1 MEDLKFEIKKVASND
16 AEFLYLLMNND
27 VILERLNE
35 VPTTVDGWK
44 EAVEVWSC
52 DPDEENYLVWLNG
65 DRIGWFSLNNLLS
78 DDRVAYL
85 KMAVLLPEYQ
95 HHGIGTAVLQELLKN
110 LKDRGY
116 KSVALYTNA
125 DNTGAQSCYQ
135 KCGFA
140 VVEEFRDVM
149 ADGSC
154 VGRYKMRCEL

>member
-1 MEDLKFEIKKVASND
+1 MKDSKIEIKNVTSND

-35 VPTTVDGWK
+35 VPTTIDDWK
-44 EAVEVWSC
+44 EAVEVWSG
-52 DPDEENYLVWLNG
+52 DPDEENYIVWLNV
-65 DRIGWFSLNNLLS
+65 DRIGWFSINNLQS
-78 DDRVAYL
+78 DDRVTYL

-95 HHGIGTAVLQELLKN
+95 HHGVGSIVLQRLLKD

-116 KSVALYTNA
+116 STVMLYTNA
-125 DNTGAQSCYQ
+125 DNVNARKCYQ

-154 VGRYKMRCEL
+154 VGRYKMRREL